1 MDGLECSEI
10 RMSDVCDT
18 TTLRF
23 DSDYYKKEYLE
34 IEQFICKN
42 RDKFVTIES
51 QGLQVDA
58 SAFYPS
64 LEPYYNTGTIPFVR
78 VADVKDQIEYN
89 ACVNIPEMGE
99 EFRTLHMCYPGDV
112 VLTKGGRVG
121 TAGLITQPSYV
132 TRDLIFINASA
143 LSRKDYIVLY
153 LFFSSSFAYKQMVR
167 SSSMTA
173 QPHLTITLIRDL
185 LVCNYSNSF
194 KDKVEKYFTTLEKLN
209 HQAQILYSEAKQIL
223 IKELKV
229 CTEGITSDSYT
240 TKYLS
245 TSFKVSGRL
254 DAEYYQ
260 PKYDGYLSALE
271 QFETTKIPN
280 EFDVLK
286 NSGTNYA
293 EGVSD
298 VGVIKTK
305 QLTNSGVNTD
315 GIESYFTHETCIEN
329 KSTLVVNNDVVF
341 ASMGVGSLGK
351 VSLFSYDG
359 DKPFVTDSTLRIYRA
374 KKHTHVL
381 PEVLCIK
388 KEIDLRPIIRAVVEK
403 HRYQNLIINETQ
415 FVHDFYDA
423 VMREISEKLRNY
435 IDITLPKKGF
445 NQTVTGK
452 IKDACLR
459 LDTALRL
466 RFEYN
471 YRYPHEVDPLAAS
484 NSYAIIYQVPF
495 NGFDRLD
502 RENLYATRRGEYAPL
517 MATKAVEWFADYV
530 YALRNA
536 LFHEIISPLDEEWQA
551 IFKSAYLLLKQVSD
565 ICISCISQIEEFPQT
580 QENAVF
586 EYAEKHKS
594 ECFDPLADH
603 VELLDFP
610 KMVLSDWKVEKG
622 KITLRGWFSATLK
635 LQQGDAEAIENGTGS
650 VTTEDK
656 SFDFSIT
663 LDDDFKIATDKETQK
678 EIIEIK
684 LQGS

>member
-341 ASMGVGSLGK
+341 ASMGV
-351 VSLFSYDG
+351 F
-359 DKPFVTDSTLRIYRA
+359 
-374 KKHTHVL
+374 
-381 PEVLCIK
+381 
-388 KEIDLRPIIRAVVEK
+388 
-403 HRYQNLIINETQ
+403 
-415 FVHDFYDA
+415 
-423 VMREISEKLRNY
+423 
-435 IDITLPKKGF
+435 
-445 NQTVTGK
+445 
-452 IKDACLR
+452 
-459 LDTALRL
+459 
-466 RFEYN
+466 
-471 YRYPHEVDPLAAS
+471 
-484 NSYAIIYQVPF
+484 
-495 NGFDRLD
+495 
-502 RENLYATRRGEYAPL
+502 
-517 MATKAVEWFADYV
+517 
-530 YALRNA
+530 
-536 LFHEIISPLDEEWQA
+536 
-551 IFKSAYLLLKQVSD
+551 
-565 ICISCISQIEEFPQT
+565 
-580 QENAVF
+580 
-586 EYAEKHKS
+586 
-594 ECFDPLADH
+594 
-603 VELLDFP
+603 
-610 KMVLSDWKVEKG
+610 
-622 KITLRGWFSATLK
+622 
-635 LQQGDAEAIENGTGS
+635 
-650 VTTEDK
+650 
-656 SFDFSIT
+656 
-663 LDDDFKIATDKETQK
+663 
-678 EIIEIK
+678 
-684 LQGS
+684 

>member
-254 DAEYYQ
+254 DA
-260 PKYDGYLSALE
+260 
-271 QFETTKIPN
+271 
-280 EFDVLK
+280 
-286 NSGTNYA
+286 
-293 EGVSD
+293 
-298 VGVIKTK
+298 
-305 QLTNSGVNTD
+305 
-315 GIESYFTHETCIEN
+315 
-329 KSTLVVNNDVVF
+329 
-341 ASMGVGSLGK
+341 
-351 VSLFSYDG
+351 
-359 DKPFVTDSTLRIYRA
+359 
-374 KKHTHVL
+374 
-381 PEVLCIK
+381 
-388 KEIDLRPIIRAVVEK
+388 
-403 HRYQNLIINETQ
+403 
-415 FVHDFYDA
+415 
-423 VMREISEKLRNY
+423 
-435 IDITLPKKGF
+435 
-445 NQTVTGK
+445 
-452 IKDACLR
+452 
-459 LDTALRL
+459 
-466 RFEYN
+466 
-471 YRYPHEVDPLAAS
+471 
-484 NSYAIIYQVPF
+484 
-495 NGFDRLD
+495 
-502 RENLYATRRGEYAPL
+502 
-517 MATKAVEWFADYV
+517 
-530 YALRNA
+530 
-536 LFHEIISPLDEEWQA
+536 
-551 IFKSAYLLLKQVSD
+551 
-565 ICISCISQIEEFPQT
+565 
-580 QENAVF
+580 
-586 EYAEKHKS
+586 
-594 ECFDPLADH
+594 
-603 VELLDFP
+603 
-610 KMVLSDWKVEKG
+610 
-622 KITLRGWFSATLK
+622 
-635 LQQGDAEAIENGTGS
+635 
-650 VTTEDK
+650 
-656 SFDFSIT
+656 
-663 LDDDFKIATDKETQK
+663 
-678 EIIEIK
+678 
-684 LQGS
+684 

>member
-153 LFFSSSFAYKQMVR
+153 LFFPSSFAYKQMVR

-381 PEVLCIK
+381 PEVLCIFLQSAIGQ
-388 KEIDLRPIIRAVVEK
+388 ELIYRYVVGSTG
-403 HRYQNLIINETQ
+403 IINI
-415 FVHDFYDA
+415 YDDDIA
-423 VMREISEKLRNY
+423 KIPIPILDGEIQKDIAEKVQNS
-435 IDITLPKKGF
+435 F
-445 NQTVTGK
+445 
-452 IKDACLR
+452 
-459 LDTALRL
+459 ALRRQSKQL
-466 RFEYN
+466 
-471 YRYPHEVDPLAAS
+471 L
-484 NSYAIIYQVPF
+484 
-495 NGFDRLD
+495 
-502 RENLYATRRGEYAPL
+502 EYA
-517 MATKAVEWFADYV
+517 KQAVE
-530 YALRNA
+530 
-536 LFHEIISPLDEEWQA
+536 
-551 IFKSAYLLLKQVSD
+551 
-565 ICISCISQIEEFPQT
+565 
-580 QENAVF
+580 
-586 EYAEKHKS
+586 
-594 ECFDPLADH
+594 
-603 VELLDFP
+603 
-610 KMVLSDWKVEKG
+610 M
-622 KITLRGWFSATLK
+622 
-635 LQQGDAEAIENGTGS
+635 AIEQG
-650 VTTEDK
+650 EDAA
-656 SFDFSIT
+656 
-663 LDDDFKIATDKETQK
+663 LVWLKERSG
-678 EIIEIK
+678 E
-684 LQGS
+684 